1 VRGEAKTKTTQ
12 PERAAEAD
20 WRPSAERPCGEAT
33 DALVTRAWFMDLKE
47 LRRRLPVTVR
57 DVREAI
63 ADTGRLPGR
72 PDQRFVADMG
82 ALDPPLAELSRAA
95 RAMHVRR
102 LDRSISRLERKLR
115 TLAGSARRAGLKEC
129 VGPNQARGITN
140 ALRAPVASEQVARIV
155 RWPTSAFGSRTGIP
169 RSTGCVTRWRC
180 GQTRTSR

>member
-12 PERAAEAD
+12 PKRAAEAD

-129 VGPNQARGITN
+129 VGPNQARGIPTRSVRRWRPSRWRGSCVGQQ
-140 ALRAPVASEQVARIV
+140 ARSDRAPGFLDRRAA
-155 RWPTSAFGSRTGIP
+155 
-169 RSTGCVTRWRC
+169 
-180 GQTRTSR
+180 